1 MYINIYNDTIASYR
15 LMMLTPKC
23 HTFNLASYLTINFKK
38 SDVSTCIGSNQG
50 HQACCSLLQN
60 QSCFAFIYSIKMDY
74 DYLKYAL
81 IRTIMKTVS
90 QFLLIQT
97 SVAIVIK

>member
-38 SDVSTCIGSNQG
+38 SDVSTCIGSYQG
-50 HQACCSLLQN
+50 YQAHCRLRTTESIMLCSDIQ
-60 QSCFAFIYSIKMDY
+60 
-74 DYLKYAL
+74 
-81 IRTIMKTVS
+81 IMM
-90 QFLLIQT
+90 
-97 SVAIVIK
+97 A